1 MIYLFIYSLANVKLK
16 MVIQHK
22 IFTFIV
28 LIVLCLLAQ
37 AYDAYVVVDQHKKT
51 KDQIDLLI
59 D

>member
-1 MIYLFIYSLANVKLK
+1 